1 MPKTTILNED
11 QLRAIDHED
20 GPLMIIAGAGTGKTT
35 VITQRIQSLIT
46 KKNISPDEILALTFT
61 EKSATEMEERIDM
74 IMPYGYTQMWISTF
88 HSFCDRILRAEAIH
102 IGLDPSYH
110 LINETEAIMLM
121 RKHLFEFDLKYFR
134 PLGNPTKFLSG
145 LLQHFSRLQDEDVSV
160 KEYLKYT
167 KKLNA
172 EELDTEKT
180 LELAN
185 AYKKYEELKINEGVM
200 DFSDLISNT
209 LKLFRTRKN
218 ILKKYQDKFK
228 YILVDEFQDTNFAQ
242 NQLAIL
248 LAGNKK
254 NITVVGD
261 DDQAIY
267 RWRGAAISNM
277 IQFKKNFPKVKI
289 ITLNKNYRSSE
300 EILSTSYT
308 VIQQNNPDRLEIKEK
323 VNKKLTSERKIKGEP
338 IEFLFGQRVEDEAEE
353 VVKKIQYLTEEKKLP
368 YKDIA
373 ILVRA
378 NDHSQPFIRAMQ
390 RRGIPFQF
398 LGPERLFHQE
408 EVKNLIAYLKVLYN
422 FEDST
427 SLYRVLSMPIFNLP
441 ARDIATI
448 LNLAKK
454 RNDSLF
460 ITLEKIDKNLVGDEL
475 FLGEE
480 TKEKIYTIYSMI
492 SSHINKI
499 PTETAGQILYFF
511 LQDSGLLQKMI
522 SGPSDDNKEH
532 ENIAKFFDKLKTYEA
547 EHEDASVFTIVD
559 WLDLAMQVGEGPLA
573 SKNDWTEN
581 NAVNILT
588 IHASKGLEFPAV
600 FLVNVVS
607 QRFPTRERSE
617 QIPIPADVIKEILP
631 EGDYHLQEERR
642 LFYVGMTRAKD
653 YLYITAANFY
663 GDSKRERKISPFV
676 IETFGE
682 NMIEG
687 RKKMEKPAIAI
698 QQSLLDWAVPDV
710 QTVKKTMHTTPINY
724 ISYSQLGTFEI
735 CPLHYK
741 LRYLL
746 KIPGAPS
753 TALSFGISVH
763 SVLRDF
769 YQQFQEGVNIQAK
782 DVEKLLKK
790 DWVNEGY
797 HNKKHEA
804 QSYEKALH
812 IIHRYLTTQFN
823 SRIDKPIGIETPF
836 QIILKS
842 PEKNML
848 KVGGRIDRIDEKKDG
863 SIEIIDYKT
872 GTNIPDEKELVK
884 NLQLSIYALAA
895 HEIPTVPFK
904 RNIEDIT
911 LSLYYLEEEKKLITT
926 RTKEQLEECKRII
939 FAKVAEI
946 ETSDFL
952 CSHNRL
958 CENCEYKMLCST
970 K

>member
-145 LLQHFSRLQDEDVSV
+145 LLQHLSRLQDEDVSV
-160 KEYLKYT
+160 KEYLSYAKKQKESEEEIT
-167 KKLNA
+167 KTN
-172 EELDTEKT
+172 
-180 LELAN
+180 ELAN
-185 AYKKYEELKINEGVM
+185 AYQKYEELKINEGVM

-248 LAGNKK
+248 LAGSKK

-300 EILSTSYT
+300 EILSTSYA
-308 VIQQNNPDRLEIKEK
+308 VIQHNNPDRLEIKEK

-338 IEFLFGQRVEDEAEE
+338 IEFLFGAQVEDEAEE

-427 SLYRVLSMPIFNLP
+427 SLYRVLSMPIFKLP

-460 ITLEKIDKNLVGDEL
+460 ITL
-475 FLGEE
+475 
-480 TKEKIYTIYSMI
+480 
-492 SSHINKI
+492 
-499 PTETAGQILYFF
+499 
-511 LQDSGLLQKMI
+511 
-522 SGPSDDNKEH
+522 
-532 ENIAKFFDKLKTYEA
+532 
-547 EHEDASVFTIVD
+547 
-559 WLDLAMQVGEGPLA
+559 
-573 SKNDWTEN
+573 
-581 NAVNILT
+581 
-588 IHASKGLEFPAV
+588 
-600 FLVNVVS
+600 
-607 QRFPTRERSE
+607 
-617 QIPIPADVIKEILP
+617 
-631 EGDYHLQEERR
+631 
-642 LFYVGMTRAKD
+642 
-653 YLYITAANFY
+653 
-663 GDSKRERKISPFV
+663 
-676 IETFGE
+676 
-682 NMIEG
+682 
-687 RKKMEKPAIAI
+687 
-698 QQSLLDWAVPDV
+698 
-710 QTVKKTMHTTPINY
+710 
-724 ISYSQLGTFEI
+724 
-735 CPLHYK
+735 
-741 LRYLL
+741 
-746 KIPGAPS
+746 
-753 TALSFGISVH
+753 
-763 SVLRDF
+763 
-769 YQQFQEGVNIQAK
+769 
-782 DVEKLLKK
+782 
-790 DWVNEGY
+790 
-797 HNKKHEA
+797 
-804 QSYEKALH
+804 
-812 IIHRYLTTQFN
+812 
-823 SRIDKPIGIETPF
+823 
-836 QIILKS
+836 
-842 PEKNML
+842 
-848 KVGGRIDRIDEKKDG
+848 
-863 SIEIIDYKT
+863 
-872 GTNIPDEKELVK
+872 
-884 NLQLSIYALAA
+884 
-895 HEIPTVPFK
+895 
-904 RNIEDIT
+904 
-911 LSLYYLEEEKKLITT
+911 
-926 RTKEQLEECKRII
+926 
-939 FAKVAEI
+939 
-946 ETSDFL
+946 
-952 CSHNRL
+952 
-958 CENCEYKMLCST
+958 
-970 K
+970 